1 MGLLALGA
9 LSGFGNAIKDSAAQ
23 LQKTVSEDYLMGERQ
38 KYDTLRDER
47 RQGFEE
53 KILGKTQAHQEKT
66 QERGIEASAAQ
77 QERGLK
83 HATDLQLYQFEHAE
97 AIQSG
102 TFAHGDRLAELQHG
116 YAKELGQ
123 MSIDANKDIHTL
135 DRASHEK
142 MGYAAI
148 KAARDKVTLVP
159 QSDGTLQRIDANGNV
174 KGVAMGPDGKPIQG
188 LKDLTGAAKVL
199 AEMNMRMMHDNSAI
213 IKNPLTDP
221 SLSAQLMAE
230 NKTLKANTE
239 RFLLGK
245 EAPAPGALKPVS
257 AEQAAEALKRNPNAT
272 DEEFASAFAAH
283 GIKWNPSFR
292 TGGVKPPSGV
302 LNSGPQS
309 SYTPADQ
316 AEIDA
321 SYERLKRGRAGAL
334 P

>member
-9 LSGFGNAIKDSAAQ
+9 LSGFGNAVKDSAAQ
-23 LQKTVSEDYLMGERQ
+23 LQKTVSEAYLMGERQ

-83 HATDLQLYQFEHAE
+83 HATDLQLFQFQHTE
-97 AIQSG
+97 AMQAG
-102 TFAHGDRLAELQHG
+102 TFAHGDKLAELQHG
-116 YAKELGQ
+116 YAKGLAE
-123 MSIDANKDIHTL
+123 MSIAANKDIHSL

-148 KAARDKVTLVP
+148 RAAKDKVTLVP
-159 QSDGTLQRIDANGNV
+159 QADGTLQRIDANGNV
-174 KGVAMGPDGKPIQG
+174 KGVAMGSDGKPIQG

-199 AEMNMRMMHDNSAI
+199 AEMNIRMMHDNSSI

-221 SLSAQLMAE
+221 ALVSALREE
-230 NKTLKANTE
+230 NKILKANTE

-245 EAPAPGALKPVS
+245 EAPAAEDLKSLTPD
-257 AEQAAEALKRNPNAT
+257 QARQIRKDNPNAT
-272 DEEFASAFAAH
+272 DAEIAAGLAKKGYRWDASLTMSDAPPLATP
-283 GIKWNPSFR
+283 GI
-292 TGGVKPPSGV
+292 
-302 LNSGPQS
+302 LNSGPSTASPQS
-309 SYTPADQ
+309 LDSATQ
-316 AEIDA
+316 AW
-321 SYERLKRGRAGAL
+321 RGSRGQQL